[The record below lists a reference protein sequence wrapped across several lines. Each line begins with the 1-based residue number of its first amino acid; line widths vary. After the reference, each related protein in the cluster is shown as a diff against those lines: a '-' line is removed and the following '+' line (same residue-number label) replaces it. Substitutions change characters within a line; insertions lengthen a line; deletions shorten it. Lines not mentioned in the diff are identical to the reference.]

1 MVVHRPRHDS
11 PAEREAIDARKRRQ
25 PRKARDRSHP
35 QAPRQY
41 GDCGS
46 RDASNRRAILCI
58 MRTTLDID
66 AALLDEA
73 VRRLRTRTKRETV
86 EMALREAIS
95 SRKRQQLRDL
105 LGSFDLD
112 LTQEDLERMRGES

>member
-1 MVVHRPRHDS
+1 
-11 PAEREAIDARKRRQ
+11 
-25 PRKARDRSHP
+25 
-35 QAPRQY
+35 
-41 GDCGS
+41 
-46 RDASNRRAILCI
+46 

-86 EMALREAIS
+86 ELALREAIS